1 MGVLSPNDWASAFDT
16 SAEEAA
22 NRQISAIEDANRLAR
37 EQFDYQKEIAKPFY
51 EEGLPAFREMTS
63 AITGK
68 PSPTTGKVWTP
79 ETTPAFQ
86 WQQAEQEKA
95 LGRSLRALG
104 RESST
109 FGETARTQATQSLLA
124 SEYDKQLGRLADLT
138 NIARGGASSLAG
150 ASTGYTQNVMG
161 GLGQIGQVGAQS
173 ALAQSLMGRGNLY
186 GGIQGAAQTG
196 KGIWDFG
203 KGQGWWGADTAGS
216 ATGSGLSSAVS
227 GLGGAEGATAADT
240 GGWFSWW

>member
-1 MGVLSPNDWASAFDT
+1 
-16 SAEEAA
+16 
-22 NRQISAIEDANRLAR
+22 
-37 EQFDYQKEIAKPFY
+37 
-51 EEGLPAFREMTS
+51 MTS

-109 FGETARTQATQSLLA
+109 FGQSARTRGTQSLLA

-161 GLGQIGQVGAQS
+161 GLGQIGAVGAQS
-173 ALAQSLMGRGNLY
+173 ALAQSLMKRGNLY
-186 GGIQGAAQTG
+186 GGVQGAAQLG
-196 KGIWDFG
+196 KGIWDYG
-203 KGQGWWGADTAGS
+203 AEKYGWGTDYGGSS
-216 ATGSGLSSAVS
+216 ATNPTLAGAMQNEGV
-227 GLGGAEGATAADT
+227 GGFGGDT
-240 GGWFSWW
+240 GGSSWWNWD